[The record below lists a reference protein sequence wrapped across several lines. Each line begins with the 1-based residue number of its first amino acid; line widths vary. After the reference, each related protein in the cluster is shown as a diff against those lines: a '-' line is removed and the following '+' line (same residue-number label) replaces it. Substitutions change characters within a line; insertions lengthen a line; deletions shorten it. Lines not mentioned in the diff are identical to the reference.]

1 MIKTETPLEENVN
14 DLSPILHGLVLRF
27 NLFLTQKKP

>member
-14 DLSPILHGLVLRF
+14 DPILHGLVLRF